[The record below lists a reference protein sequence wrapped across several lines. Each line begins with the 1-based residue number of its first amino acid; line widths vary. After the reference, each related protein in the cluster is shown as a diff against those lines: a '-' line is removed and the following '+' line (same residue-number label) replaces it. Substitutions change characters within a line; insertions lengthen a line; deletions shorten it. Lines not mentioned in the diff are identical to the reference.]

1 MLYVAIFKIQVYY
14 TGILLYYQNCHLF
27 SFLMK
32 NAFGARTRTIVRK
45 DDIIEQNS
53 KEEKPCCTRGA
64 LCGPVGHTSGSILC
78 D

>member
-1 MLYVAIFKIQVYY
+1 
-14 TGILLYYQNCHLF
+14 
-27 SFLMK
+27 MK
-32 NAFGARTRTIVRK
+32 NAFSARTRTIARK

-53 KEEKPCCTRGA
+53 KEEKPCCTREA

>member
-1 MLYVAIFKIQVYY
+1 MLQFSKFKSTIQVYY
-14 TGILLYYQNCHLF
+14 CIIKIVIFF

-32 NAFGARTRTIVRK
+32 DAFGARTRTIVRK